1 MADLGCA
8 GVAIFLALMSSA
20 MWGTSDFCGGTLTR
34 RRPAVTVAMVSE
46 LVGLIGIFIAAVAAG
61 DLSASSSFVG
71 WGLLGAVAGTVGI
84 VAFYE
89 ALATGTMGVVAP
101 IAATGV
107 VLPVIVGLAQG
118 DRPSAF
124 QAAGIAVAIVGVVL
138 ASGPELRGDETR
150 AGAARPLWLAG
161 LAAIGFG
168 VVFVAL
174 AHGAGHNTLMTLVV
188 MRAAAIV
195 LMLGIAAA
203 TKTSL
208 RVGVR
213 DAPLLFVVGA
223 FDVGANVTF
232 SYATRHGLLSVVS
245 VLSSL
250 YPAVTVVL
258 ARAVHA
264 ERLTGVQL
272 VGVVAALGGVVL
284 IAS

>member
-1 MADLGCA
+1 MAVL
-8 GVAIFLALMSSA
+8 LALLSSA

-34 RRPAVTVAMVSE
+34 RRPAITVAAVSE
-46 LVGLIGIFIAAVAAG
+46 VVGLLGVLIAAAVAGA
-61 DLSASSSFVG
+61 LSASPGYVA

-89 ALATGTMGVVAP
+89 ALATGTMGVIAP
-101 IAATGV
+101 IAAMGV
-107 VLPVIVGLAQG
+107 VVPVVVGLAQG
-118 DRPSAF
+118 ERPTAL
-124 QAAGIAVAIVGVVL
+124 QVAGIVVALVGIVF
-138 ASGPELRGDETR
+138 ASGPELQRDVHGLS
-150 AGAARPLWLAG
+150 AARPLWLAA
-161 LAAIGFG
+161 LAAAGFG

-174 AHGAGHNTLMTLVV
+174 DHGAKHNTLMTLVV

-195 LMLGIAAA
+195 LMVVVARA

-208 RVGVR
+208 RVDAA
-213 DAPLLFVVGA
+213 DAPLLLVVGG

-232 SYATRHGLLSVVS
+232 AYATRHGLLSVVS

-258 ARAVHA
+258 ARVVHG
-264 ERLTGVQL
+264 ERLLKLQL
-272 VGVVAALGGVVL
+272 VGVVSALGGVLL